1 MTSTFLQKYHR
12 YIYFVTTYTILYYKM
27 IDIVNVQLYGFPV
40 FMYAMIL
47 VTTGAITYATVY
59 SDQLPSLSPLPS
71 FPTANPSGSNSI
83 PGMPNMGGPPAPP
96 AALSSSSASSTG
108 PQGGKH
114 KSKKTK
120 HHRPSKKT
128 HSHSS
133 KNTKPRIKIH

>member
-1 MTSTFLQKYHR
+1 
-12 YIYFVTTYTILYYKM
+12 M

-59 SDQLPSLSPLPS
+59 SDQLPSLGPLPS
-71 FPTANPSGSNSI
+71 FPSANPSGANSI
-83 PGMPNMGGPPAPP
+83 PGMPNMGGPPAPSTMP
-96 AALSSSSASSTG
+96 ASSSIG

-114 KSKKTK
+114 KSKKTNHK
-120 HHRPSKKT
+120 RPSKKT

-133 KNTKPRIKIH
+133 KNAKPRIKIH

>member
-1 MTSTFLQKYHR
+1 
-12 YIYFVTTYTILYYKM
+12 M
-27 IDIVNVQLYGFPV
+27 IDIVNIQLYGFPV

-59 SDQLPSLSPLPS
+59 SDQIPSIGPLPS
-71 FPTANPSGSNSI
+71 FPSANPSGANMI

-96 AALSSSSASSTG
+96 SSSTG

-114 KSKKTK
+114 KSKKTNHK
-120 HHRPSKKT
+120 RPFKKT

>member
-1 MTSTFLQKYHR
+1 
-12 YIYFVTTYTILYYKM
+12 M

-47 VTTGAITYATVY
+47 ATTGAITYATVY
-59 SDQLPSLSPLPS
+59 SDQIPSLGPLPS
-71 FPTANPSGSNSI
+71 FPSANPSGASMI

-96 AALSSSSASSTG
+96 ATPSSSTV

-114 KSKKTK
+114 KSKKTIHK
-120 HHRPSKKT
+120 HPSKKS

-133 KNTKPRIKIH
+133 KNIKKRIKIH

>member
-1 MTSTFLQKYHR
+1 
-12 YIYFVTTYTILYYKM
+12 M
-27 IDIVNVQLYGFPV
+27 IDIVNIQLYGFPV

-59 SDQLPSLSPLPS
+59 SDQIPSIGPLPS
-71 FPTANPSGSNSI
+71 FPSANPSGANMI

-96 AALSSSSASSTG
+96 ATPSSSTG

-114 KSKKTK
+114 KSKKTNHK
-120 HHRPSKKT
+120 RPSKKT

>member
-1 MTSTFLQKYHR
+1 
-12 YIYFVTTYTILYYKM
+12 
-27 IDIVNVQLYGFPV
+27 
-40 FMYAMIL
+40 
-47 VTTGAITYATVY
+47 
-59 SDQLPSLSPLPS
+59 
-71 FPTANPSGSNSI
+71 
-83 PGMPNMGGPPAPP
+83 MGGPPAPP
-96 AALSSSSASSTG
+96 TALSPSSG